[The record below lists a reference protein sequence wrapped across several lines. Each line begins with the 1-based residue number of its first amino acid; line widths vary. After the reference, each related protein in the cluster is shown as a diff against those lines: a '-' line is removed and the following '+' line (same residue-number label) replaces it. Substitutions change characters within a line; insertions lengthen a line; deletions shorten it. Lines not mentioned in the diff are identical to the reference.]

1 MLLRTTIDTI
11 MMIDDDEATNFLHEI
26 IINDAECCNNLIII
40 DDAQKALEMLKDEV
54 QPNLLF
60 LDINMPRMN
69 GWEFLNAFEE
79 IKRKKNLKVKII
91 IFSTSL
97 NPQDKEKALEY
108 ENVSFMSKPLT
119 EDLIMEIVKELK

>member
-26 IINDAECCNNLIII
+26 IINDAECSNNLVIV
-40 DDAQKALEMLKDEV
+40 DDAQKALEMLKEDV

-69 GWEFLNAFEE
+69 GWEFLN
-79 IKRKKNLKVKII
+79 
-91 IFSTSL
+91 IF
-97 NPQDKEKALEY
+97 
-108 ENVSFMSKPLT
+108 
-119 EDLIMEIVKELK
+119 

>member
-26 IINDAECCNNLIII
+26 IINDAECCNNLVIV
-40 DDAQKALEMLKDEV
+40 DDAQKALEMLKEDV

-69 GWEFLNAFEE
+69 GWEFLNIFEK
-79 IKRKKNLKVKII
+79 IKKEKNLQVKVI

-97 NPQDKEKALEY
+97 NPLDKEKALEY
-108 ENVSFMSKPLT
+108 ENVRFMSKPLT
-119 EDLIMEIVKELK
+119 ESLLEEIVNEK